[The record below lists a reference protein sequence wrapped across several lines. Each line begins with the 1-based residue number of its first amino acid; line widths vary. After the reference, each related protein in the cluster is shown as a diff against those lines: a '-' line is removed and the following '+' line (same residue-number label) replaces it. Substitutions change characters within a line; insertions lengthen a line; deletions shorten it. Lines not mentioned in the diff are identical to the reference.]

1 MRSHRRSAI
10 VAALALGLAL
20 GWSPVTAQSPSVG
33 DVFRRVAPSV
43 VVIRARGREM
53 ARDGSE
59 VTFTETGSGVLIAAD
74 GKVMTAAHV
83 VQTMDTVTVET
94 VGGEVIPARVVASEP
109 GADLS
114 LLQLDH
120 VPADLPFA
128 RLANSDQVRVGDQVL
143 VVGAPYGLSHSLSVG
158 WISARWAP
166 NTMYKA
172 MPLAEFF
179 QTDAVINTGNSGGP
193 MFGLDGEVIGVVSHN
208 ISKSGGSEGLGFVVT
223 MNTAR
228 QLLLE
233 RRSFWSGLEGQLLT
247 EDLADLFNIP
257 SRVLGY
263 LVQSVARD
271 SPAAAMGLRGGTK
284 TATIDGRALTIGGD
298 IVLEV
303 VGVPVNTT
311 ADLVKIRERLS
322 ALDPGAPF
330 AVKALR
336 GGQVLDLAGQ
346 VPK

>member
-1 MRSHRRSAI
+1 
-10 VAALALGLAL
+10 
-20 GWSPVTAQSPSVG
+20 
-33 DVFRRVAPSV
+33 
-43 VVIRARGREM
+43 
-53 ARDGSE
+53 
-59 VTFTETGSGVLIAAD
+59 
-74 GKVMTAAHV
+74 
-83 VQTMDTVTVET
+83 
-94 VGGEVIPARVVASEP
+94 
-109 GADLS
+109 
-114 LLQLDH
+114 
-120 VPADLPFA
+120 
-128 RLANSDQVRVGDQVL
+128 
-143 VVGAPYGLSHSLSVG
+143 
-158 WISARWAP
+158 
-166 NTMYKA
+166 MYKA

-193 MFGLDGEVIGVVSHN
+193 MFSLDGEVVGVVSHN

-303 VGVPVNTT
+303 TGVPVNTT
-311 ADLVKIRERLS
+311 ADLIKIRERLN

-336 GGQVLDLAGQ
+336 GGQVLELSGR
-346 VPK
+346 VPN